1 MTIFLW
7 FLSFGAAFSLCIFVT
22 DVQAIVPDIQEVVF
36 WNNGENAMLN
46 VTIYHTPVTA
56 FHYVDQIE
64 VDIDGTVTS
73 YPISQSSVTFTT
85 QINLGQINGS
95 PLGRTRVHCTIDGWS
110 SWSSQQAIP
119 ELSLSTII
127 SLCLVGTL
135 MVLVAKKKLFQKS
148 S

>member
-1 MTIFLW
+1 
-7 FLSFGAAFSLCIFVT
+7 VK
-22 DVQAIVPDIQEVVF
+22 AIVPEIQEVVF
-36 WNNGENAMLN
+36 WNNGENNMLN

-64 VDIDGTVTS
+64 VDIDGIISS
-73 YPISQSSVTFTT
+73 YPVSQPSVTFTA
-85 QINLGQINGS
+85 QINLGQIIGN
-95 PLGRTRVHCTIDGWS
+95 PLGRTRAHCTIDGWN

-135 MVLVAKKKLFQKS
+135 MVIVVKKKLFQKS